1 MITTLNAR
9 ARNPF
14 IDGSSHGFNPLRGFR
29 SPFFVSV

>member
-1 MITTLNAR
+1 MITTLNAI

-14 IDGSSHGFNPLRGFR
+14 IDGSSHVFNPLRGFR